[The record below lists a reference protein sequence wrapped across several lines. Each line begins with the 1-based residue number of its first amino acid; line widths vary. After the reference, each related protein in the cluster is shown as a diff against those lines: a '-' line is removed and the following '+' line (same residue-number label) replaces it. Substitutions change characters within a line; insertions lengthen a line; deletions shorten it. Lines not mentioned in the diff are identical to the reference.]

1 MRARTCILP
10 AGIYLRVSCS
20 ARSRSRRAGSG
31 GGRSTSRSSG
41 CSPWSSCS
49 GSRALCPL
57 YARSPT
63 GAARGP
69 RCSAR
74 SSAFYTPLETFTC
87 GPSHLSAHAAAG
99 GIFSGWIP
107 KRRRIISLLE
117 KVIQAYHGR
126 KSWSARRAARITPQL
141 KTLLQLK
148 ELHEARMLETSE
160 RRVTARLCAREKK
173 NAKRTKRGARRRN
186 RLREQTVQTESRQR
200 SALIGFDTTLKRQ
213 VALEI
218 CPTNAQAQ
226 RVTARGRCHG
236 IRGLE
241 EYRVSSRT
249 FIKPLIQGLIN
260 CIKNHFNI

>member
-1 MRARTCILP
+1 MVEKVGARAAPR
-10 AGIYLRVSCS
+10 ASLRSSRLSCS
-20 ARSRSRRAGSG
+20 SKSFTRRACWKLQSDELP
-31 GGRSTSRSSG
+31 RDS
-41 CSPWSSCS
+41 
-49 GSRALCPL
+49 
-57 YARSPT
+57 
-63 GAARGP
+63 ARG
-69 RCSAR
+69 R
-74 SSAFYTPLETFTC
+74 
-87 GPSHLSAHAAAG
+87 
-99 GIFSGWIP
+99 
-107 KRRRIISLLE
+107 
-117 KVIQAYHGR
+117 
-126 KSWSARRAARITPQL
+126 
-141 KTLLQLK
+141 
-148 ELHEARMLETSE
+148 
-160 RRVTARLCAREKK
+160 KK